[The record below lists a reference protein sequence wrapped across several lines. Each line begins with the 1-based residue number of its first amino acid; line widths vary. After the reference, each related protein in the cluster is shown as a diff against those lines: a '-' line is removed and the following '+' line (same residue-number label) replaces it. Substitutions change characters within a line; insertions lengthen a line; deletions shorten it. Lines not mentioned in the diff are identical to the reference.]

1 MSNIATIEPRQPS
14 VIEDMAHRFG
24 MARSAF
30 EATIRAT
37 CMPGQNVSNEQF
49 AAFLLVAKQHNLNP
63 VTKEIFAFP
72 SRGGIVPIVSVDGWL
87 KMINENPDFDGMEFR
102 DTLDD
107 KGNLVSVTC
116 RMFRKSRSHPTEVTE
131 YMAECRRAT
140 DVWKNW
146 PARMLRHK
154 ATIQA
159 ARYAFGFAGIYEP
172 DEAERMNESEQ
183 RDPTSTAYVPPKVA
197 LPDESVRL
205 HDEAAEQYAESIA
218 IIKEQIARHD
228 QHGDPDALYT
238 VAEVWR
244 GLPSHAQDALWVAPT
259 KYQKATGRESAFTTH
274 ERDVIKTK
282 LPRDEA

>member
-1 MSNIATIEPRQPS
+1 MSNLAVIEPRPLS
-14 VIEDMAHRFG
+14 VIADMATRFG
-24 MARSAF
+24 MERAAF

-37 CMPGQNVSNEQF
+37 CMPGQSVSNEQF

-102 DTLDD
+102 DQLDD
-107 KGNLVSVTC
+107 KGALISVTC

-159 ARYAFGFAGIYEP
+159 ARYAFGFAGIMEP
-172 DEAERMNESEQ
+172 DEYERMQETQAPES
-183 RDPTSTAYVPPKVA
+183 KVEIV
-197 LPDESVRL
+197 DERKAR
-205 HDEAAEQYAESIA
+205 HDSAAEQYAESIDA
-218 IIKEQIARHD
+218 IKDAIARHD
-228 QHGDPDALYT
+228 ETDDPDALYT
-238 VAEVWR
+238 VAETWA
-244 GLPSHAQDALWVAPT
+244 GIPQAAQIDLWVAPS
-259 KYQKATGRESAFTTH
+259 KGGIFTTH

-282 LPRDEA
+282 LPREQS